1 MMPGLSW
8 LRLQLVRRIIS
19 QVLVAG
25 LLLWAVLSLIENT
38 LHNLQARNI
47 KVSLDFL
54 YEVAPFNLSF
64 SPFWDFEL
72 GKSTYWEVFVIGVQN
87 TMLVSVLSIFTASLG
102 GLLIGIM
109 RISSNWFVAF
119 FALIYIETFR
129 NIPLLLQVMFWYFVV
144 FLTAF
149 PSPRESYELG
159 AGIYLNNSGFFAPL
173 PVLNPAADL
182 GLFFFISGIACL
194 LALGI
199 YRHTRRLEKRDYISR
214 LPKKILI
221 IAGLIATCA
230 VAYFLTGDPLLL
242 EYPVLETFTFAGGFS
257 VPLSLFALWFS
268 LTVYTA
274 AFIGE
279 NVRGGI
285 QSVKSGQT
293 EAALSLGLSK
303 LTYLRLI
310 IIPQALRVIIPPTIS
325 QYLNIIKNSSLAV
338 AIAYEELVN
347 LWSGIALNQS
357 GQALIIMAMTV
368 AVYETLSLL
377 TSAFLN
383 WYNKRVRLVER

>member
-1 MMPGLSW
+1 MSALSW
-8 LRLQLVRRIIS
+8 LRLHQVRRIIS

-25 LLLWAVLSLIENT
+25 LLLWAVLSLFENT

-54 YEVAPFNLSF
+54 HEVAPFNLSF

-72 GKSTYWEVFVIGVQN
+72 GKSTYWEVFVIGIQN
-87 TMLVSVLSIFTASLG
+87 TMLVSVLSILTASLG
-102 GLLIGIM
+102 GLLIGVM
-109 RISSNWFVAF
+109 RISSNWFVAR

-159 AGIYLNNSGFFAPL
+159 MGIYMNNSGFFAPL
-173 PVLNPAADL
+173 PILNPAADL
-182 GLFFFISGIACL
+182 GWFFFISGIASL
-194 LALGI
+194 LALRI
-199 YRHTRRLEKRDYISR
+199 YWRTKQLEKRDYLSR
-214 LPKKILI
+214 LPRKVLI
-221 IAGLIATCA
+221 VAGLTATCT
-230 VAYFLTGDPLLL
+230 VAYFLTGHPLLL
-242 EYPVLETFTFAGGFS
+242 EYPELGTFTFSGGLT
-257 VPLSLFALWFS
+257 VPLSLLALWFS
-268 LTVYTA
+268 LTLYTA

-303 LTYLRLI
+303 LIYLRLI
-310 IIPQALRVIIPPTIS
+310 ILPQALRVIIPPTIS

-383 WYNKRVRLVER
+383 WYNKRARLVER